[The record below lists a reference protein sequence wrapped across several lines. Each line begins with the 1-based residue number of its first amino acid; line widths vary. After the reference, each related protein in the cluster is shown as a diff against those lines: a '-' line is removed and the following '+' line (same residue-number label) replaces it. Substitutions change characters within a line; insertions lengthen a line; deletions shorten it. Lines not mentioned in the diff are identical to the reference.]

1 MAVTVQ
7 VDTTPNENALKF
19 TINQP
24 AIESGHKTFPNAE
37 TAEELPVAKA
47 LFALEGVTSV
57 FLMADF
63 ITVTKKPEVSW
74 DGIQANQAR
83 PGAKGAAL
91 CLRLTVIAHE
101 TRVEPVAPSRRLVVL
116 RSSFLVPQTPDPRY
130 ARFSYLG

>member
-37 TAEELPVAKA
+37 AAEELPIAKA

-57 FLMADF
+57 FLMSDF

-74 DGIQANQAR
+74 DGIQA
-83 PGAKGAAL
+83 AAV
-91 CLRLTVIAHE
+91 TAIEA
-101 TRVEPVAPSRRLVVL
+101 A
-116 RSSFLVPQTPDPRY
+116 Y
-130 ARFSYLG
+130 G

>member
-24 AIESGHKTFPNAE
+24 AIESGHKTFPDASA
-37 TAEELPVAKA
+37 AEELPIAKA
-47 LFALEGVTSV
+47 LFAIDGVTSV

-74 DGIQANQAR
+74 EGIQSAAVSAIQA
-83 PGAKGAAL
+83 AY
-91 CLRLTVIAHE
+91 E
-101 TRVEPVAPSRRLVVL
+101 
-116 RSSFLVPQTPDPRY
+116 
-130 ARFSYLG
+130 

>member
-24 AIESGHKTFPNAE
+24 AIESGHKTYPNAE
-37 TAEELPVAKA
+37 AAEESPVAKA
-47 LFALEGVTSV
+47 LFAIDGVTSV

-74 DGIQANQAR
+74 EGIQEAAVSVIQASF
-83 PGAKGAAL
+83 PG
-91 CLRLTVIAHE
+91 
-101 TRVEPVAPSRRLVVL
+101 
-116 RSSFLVPQTPDPRY
+116 
-130 ARFSYLG
+130 